1 MEYPE
6 TNVVRQTA
14 YKKRLKVGDV
24 FRLEYP
30 EKKYIFGRIM
40 TLDSEVGGFPDCIKI
55 HIYNVISEQIEI
67 PKNLIQEPLLVA
79 PVFINKLGFSRG
91 YMPVI
96 GNIAVE
102 PNQNDD
108 GACYLKVFPSCCH
121 VDEAGNEI
129 EENEL
134 EGVWGLG
141 NYRTMDDSISKALG
155 IPEAPDEDDE

>member
-1 MEYPE
+1 MEYPA
-6 TNVVRQTA
+6 TNVIHQVA

-30 EKKYIFGRIM
+30 DNKFIFGRVM

-55 HIYNVISEQIEI
+55 HIYNIISEQSEL
-67 PKNLIQEPLLVA
+67 PKDLIQSSLLVA
-79 PVFINKLGFSRG
+79 PVFVNKLGFSRG

-96 GNIAVE
+96 GNIPVE
-102 PNQNDD
+102 SSQNID
-108 GACYLKVFPSCCH
+108 GACYLSVFPKCCH
-121 VDEAGNEI
+121 VDEAGNQV

-155 IPEAPDEDDE
+155 IPEAPDDDDE